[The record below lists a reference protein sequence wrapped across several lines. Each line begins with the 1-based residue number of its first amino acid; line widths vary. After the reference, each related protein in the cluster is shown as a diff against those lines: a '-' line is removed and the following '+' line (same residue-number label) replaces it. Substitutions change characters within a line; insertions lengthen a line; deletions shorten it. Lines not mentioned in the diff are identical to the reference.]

1 VRLVLVAGTT
11 ATAEIEG
18 ISAAG
23 STPALTYHTPSADS
37 DILVYGRPVVAP
49 DGTNHPTPIS
59 PTGCP
64 TPAVITRAA
73 REVLGFDVTV
83 LDAGLSTPTGAPTV
97 DLKTQPEGGGDIR
110 DPEPVPD
117 APSIFERARS
127 IGSSLPGPLLVGE
140 TIPGGTTTALGV
152 LRALGHSFSISSS
165 FADNPQELKQRVVRD
180 GLDASGLTSGDAAD
194 DPLLAVRTMGD
205 PVLAAVTGLTV
216 GALDA
221 GTEIT
226 LAGGTQLLTAGALVR
241 AFSSKP
247 LSLATT
253 SFVADSVSDL
263 SDAADTFDLN
273 LAVTDPGFTDTH
285 VAMERYLAG
294 EAKEGVGMG
303 GVLAAADGR
312 TEGTNRM
319 NSAGTNQ
326 PETTDSN
333 QPETTRT
340 NQLDAVRE
348 RIKIVYDR
356 LLTDHET

>member
-1 VRLVLVAGTT
+1 MRLVLVAGTT

-23 STPALTYHTPSADS
+23 STSALTYHTPSADS
-37 DILVYGRPVVAP
+37 EILVYGRPVAAA
-49 DGTNHPTPIS
+49 DGTDHPIPVS

-83 LDAGLSTPTGAPTV
+83 LDAGLATQTGAPTV
-97 DLKTQPEGGGDIR
+97 DLGTQSGGNIR

-117 APSIFERARS
+117 ATAIFERARTV
-127 IGSSLPGPLLVGE
+127 GSSLPGPLLIGE

-152 LRALGHSFSISSS
+152 LNALGHSFSVSSS
-165 FADNPQELKQRVVRD
+165 FADNPLDLKRRVVRD
-180 GLDASGLTSGDAAD
+180 GLDTSGLAPGDATD

-205 PVLAAVTGLTV
+205 PVLPAVAGLTV

-221 GTEIT
+221 GTEVT
-226 LAGGTQLLTAGALVR
+226 LAGGTQLLTAGILVR
-241 AFSSKP
+241 SFSSAP

-263 SDAADTFDLN
+263 SAAADAFDLAF
-273 LAVTDPGFTDTH
+273 LATDPGFTDSH

-303 GVLAAADGR
+303 GTLAVAAGR
-312 TEGTNRM
+312 IT
-319 NSAGTNQ
+319 A
-326 PETTDSN
+326 PEIA
-333 QPETTRT
+333 ER

-348 RIKIVYDR
+348 RIGLVYDR
-356 LLTDHET
+356 LEDDGP